1 MKLQG
6 VFMII
11 PLLAVVA
18 SGSTIP
24 SKTSY
29 NVQRLEKRGNND
41 PASKGY
47 TAKNSRA
54 KLAVVSDA
62 NGGAQSPTL
71 AQHLSLA
78 EQLEKIG
85 ERWTQVET
93 ELQGDIDQD
102 KEKKRARLHN
112 LGKESYKSQHGTPN
126 YNRGDD
132 EKKLARSSTFL
143 QSGRGFR
150 NLPTHKKNKPMGFLN
165 SLQIYPKVQRFFSRE
180 KGKPMESINSFKKK
194 RRFRSSMN
202 KDKKKRSV
210 KSLNYWEQAH
220 ESQHGTD
227 NTVLEEIRKL
237 NQELLKKQDEI
248 TNRGA
253 SNEKLSETQAQAIVQ
268 PKSIPH
274 VNTVS
279 ISPILSSLKP
289 SHGRSHGTKTVPEQI
304 DDDYRKAVEE
314 IEAIPVKKRLRKSP
328 KKTLLNQLNLGI
340 SRAAYKLI

>member
-29 NVQRLEKRGNND
+29 NVQRLEKRGDDD

-132 EKKLARSSTFL
+132 E
-143 QSGRGFR
+143 R
-150 NLPTHKKNKPMGFLN
+150 NWRDRPLFCN
-165 SLQIYPKVQRFFSRE
+165 
-180 KGKPMESINSFKKK
+180 
-194 RRFRSSMN
+194 
-202 KDKKKRSV
+202 
-210 KSLNYWEQAH
+210 QAVVH

-314 IEAIPVKKRLRKSP
+314 IEAIPFLVNISHRFLSVFLSHSFAHLVVECEQVADHRIQSGLVPAIQKSRLR
-328 KKTLLNQLNLGI
+328 LLGRALDPGVENVYTWLRGGVLNDEADLDQLLVG
-340 SRAAYKLI
+340 RDCGA

>member
-150 NLPTHKKNKPMGFLN
+150 NLPTHKKTNQWDFSILCNIPQGSTFL
-165 SLQIYPKVQRFFSRE
+165 FSRE
-180 KGKPMESINSFKKK
+180 
-194 RRFRSSMN
+194 
-202 KDKKKRSV
+202 
-210 KSLNYWEQAH
+210 
-220 ESQHGTD
+220 
-227 NTVLEEIRKL
+227 RK
-237 NQELLKKQDEI
+237 
-248 TNRGA
+248 TNG
-253 SNEKLSETQAQAIVQ
+253 
-268 PKSIPH
+268 
-274 VNTVS
+274 
-279 ISPILSSLKP
+279 
-289 SHGRSHGTKTVPEQI
+289 I
-304 DDDYRKAVEE
+304 DQFFQ
-314 IEAIPVKKRLRKSP
+314 
-328 KKTLLNQLNLGI
+328 KKT
-340 SRAAYKLI
+340 